1 MWIFLEGIILREKK
15 ASHRRANTP
24 WFNLYEESSID
35 KLTESRMM
43 VTKGKGGEGN
53 GNCLV
58 DIVLV
63 MQDKK
68 LLEICYKI

>member
-1 MWIFLEGIILREKK
+1 
-15 ASHRRANTP
+15 
-24 WFNLYEESSID
+24 
-35 KLTESRMM
+35 MM